1 MKKVY
6 VQTSGL
12 EDWRKL
18 LARPE
23 KHWRK
28 GYSARSLACCWEEAG
43 GIPKDVLAVISQVPY
58 LTDMETLIVIPEHK
72 VPLPGGERSSQN
84 DCWVLARTPNDL
96 VSIAV
101 EGKVFEPFGPTIG
114 EWSKDSS
121 SGKTKRLAYL
131 CSQLGIDIGL
141 PESIRYQL
149 LHRTASAVIEAKRF
163 HAKQAVMVVHSFSQT
178 AEWFDDYKAFASLF
192 GANANIDEIVSVR
205 SSRDINRYLA
215 WVSGGEQYLKM

>member
-18 LARPE
+18 LAQPE

-43 GIPKDVLAVISQVPY
+43 GIPKDVLAVISQAPY
-58 LTDMETLIVIPEHK
+58 LTDLETLIVIPEHK
-72 VPLPGGERSSQN
+72 VPLPGGERASQN

-101 EGKVFEPFGPTIG
+101 EGKVSEPFGPTIG

-121 SGKTKRLAYL
+121 SGKTERLIYL
-131 CSQLGIDIGL
+131 CSQLGIDIRL

-205 SSRDINRYLA
+205 NSRDIDLHLA